1 MTDQE
6 FVLET
11 LRKAGRTVA
20 EQVQAEAP
28 GMTGTALN
36 GEAGYLPDFAEAVKV
51 KNMLE
56 RKAGQRDGFV
66 CKAPSGRVVR
76 LIQNY
81 DSTVYTQ
88 EPEGL
93 PAQWAFVWSQ
103 DPAQALPFVALS
115 TSPYG
120 KGDCCTHNGHV
131 WRSGQDGN
139 VWAPGTLNVKWED
152 LGAI

>member
-1 MTDQE
+1 MTDKE

-36 GEAGYLPDFAEAVKV
+36 GEAGYLPDFAEAVKT

-93 PAQWAFVWSQ
+93 PNQWAFVWSQ
-103 DPAQALPFVALS
+103 DPAHALPFVALS

-139 VWAPGTLNVKWED
+139 VWEPGTINVKWED